1 MLFLFCTLWVL
12 CQLFGTLS
20 KKFLFLQITT
30 LLFISNMVKAWA
42 LKPVISLATDDSLD
56 NWKVYYNIKKMF
68 FVVQIT
74 KSYTCSS
81 KSKIIQD
88 LVQDLCKVLEYFSV
102 RFFARLRDVNKI
114 LKSLTY
120 AGILP
125 SSFTNDCF

>member
-1 MLFLFCTLWVL
+1 
-12 CQLFGTLS
+12 
-20 KKFLFLQITT
+20 
-30 LLFISNMVKAWA
+30 
-42 LKPVISLATDDSLD
+42 
-56 NWKVYYNIKKMF
+56 MF

-102 RFFARLRDVNKI
+102 RFLARLRDVNKI

>member
-1 MLFLFCTLWVL
+1 
-12 CQLFGTLS
+12 
-20 KKFLFLQITT
+20 
-30 LLFISNMVKAWA
+30 
-42 LKPVISLATDDSLD
+42 
-56 NWKVYYNIKKMF
+56 MF
-68 FVVQIT
+68 FIVQIT
-74 KSYTCSS
+74 KSYPYSS

-102 RFFARLRDVNKI
+102 RFLARLRDVNKI

>member
-1 MLFLFCTLWVL
+1 
-12 CQLFGTLS
+12 
-20 KKFLFLQITT
+20 
-30 LLFISNMVKAWA
+30 
-42 LKPVISLATDDSLD
+42 
-56 NWKVYYNIKKMF
+56 MF
-68 FVVQIT
+68 FIVQIT
-74 KSYTCSS
+74 KSYPYSS

-88 LVQDLCKVLEYFSV
+88 LVQDLCKVLEYFLV